1 MFKLFSLVATMLVV
15 SVSSAMAELLA
26 ADLTA
31 IQTGITAADGNFYA
45 IGGTVL
51 TVLAGIWG
59 FKLVKGLIR

>member
-1 MFKLFSLVATMLVV
+1 MRYFVLMVALLATTA
-15 SVSSAMAELLA
+15 SSAMAELLA